1 MLSSQFVEFLDHTK
15 SLLELLYHKHE
26 IKIRILRIL
35 VTQVWLL
42 IFYSYTK
49 CPTTN
54 CLYFYYFLGV
64 ILWALIFEGSKF
76 LLKK

>member
-15 SLLELLYHKHE
+15 PLLELLYHKHE

-49 CPTTN
+49 CPN

-76 LLKK
+76 LLKE